1 VEDRVITLRALG
13 AVKLRG
19 HGGEELDAVLSQP
32 KRLAL
37 LYYLVAA
44 GPGFHR
50 RDTLFGLFWMES
62 DQAHARA
69 ALNQSVYFLRRQ
81 LDREVLLSRGNDE
94 IAVDRS
100 ELWCDVLA
108 FEQALGEG
116 NRRGALELY
125 HGELL
130 PGFFLSGAPAWERW
144 LDAERERLRG
154 LATTAAWGLADEALA
169 TDDAA
174 SAARWGRRAVDWT
187 PYDEVQLR
195 RLLTLLARIG
205 DRTGAMRAYDE
216 AAARVAANYGGEL
229 SDATCS
235 LADRIQAGEVEE
247 TVTLVSPGALEIPSR
262 PTTAAPGAPPE
273 ATRNARRGRGRRL
286 RTAPVLVVA
295 LGMGGLVLSAL
306 SWIESRPAPGGGD
319 DVPVAIIPVA
329 DVRLA
334 VLPLEPASGG
344 AAADAESGPAYLA
357 AVMTNELTRRLSALA
372 GLGVIAPTSVAE
384 YRDVRPLTTE
394 IGRRLGA
401 RYLIVGNVET
411 NGDQIRV
418 GVRLVDAGPGQT
430 LWSGRYDAA
439 IADLPAVQGEIA
451 IAAAS
456 ALSVDIAAAERRRL
470 LDPGTGDLGAHR
482 AYLRGRHFLGK
493 SDEASFRSALEHF
506 RTAVDRDPTYARAW
520 SGMSDAYDHLA
531 GIGALDSK
539 DAYPRARAAAVRALE
554 IDPNLAESHASLA
567 MALSHHYWQSDDA
580 ERHWRRA
587 LELRP
592 SYARARRTYAGHLR
606 NLGRFDEAIAQA
618 TVARELDPIP
628 VSSHVELLIID
639 YFRRRYEVVITDAE
653 NLAAAD
659 PSYAYAHF
667 LRALALVQIERWDPA
682 LAALHEIDPDRAWS
696 DARLIRAYIDARQ
709 GREAAARR
717 ELRARERDTGVGAD
731 GFSRAII
738 HLGLGEPDVAMAAL
752 EEAYDARV
760 FRLRLIGYEPLFDP
774 LRGDP
779 RFQDLLERVGLG
791 GIQEPDERA
800 ESVGGP

>member
-1 VEDRVITLRALG
+1 VITLRTLG

-125 HGELL
+125 RGELL

-144 LDAERERLRG
+144 LDAERERLRS

-169 TDDAA
+169 TGDAA
-174 SAARWGRRAVDWT
+174 SAGRWGRRAVDWT

-195 RLLTLLARIG
+195 RLLELLARIG

-216 AAARVAANYGGEL
+216 AAARVAADDGGEL
-229 SDATCS
+229 SDTTRS
-235 LADRIQAGEVEE
+235 LAERIQAGEVEE

-262 PTTAAPGAPPE
+262 PTTATPGAPPE
-273 ATRNARRGRGRRL
+273 ATRSARRRRGRRL
-286 RTAPVLVVA
+286 RTAPLLVVA
-295 LGMGGLVLSAL
+295 LGLGGLVLSAL
-306 SWIESRPAPGGGD
+306 SWIESRPAPDVGD
-319 DVPVAIIPVA
+319 GAPGAITSMA

-334 VLPLEPASGG
+334 VLPLKPAGGGSG
-344 AAADAESGPAYLA
+344 ADAESGSDYLA
-357 AVMTNELTRRLSALA
+357 AAMTDELTRRLSALA

-384 YRDVRPLTTE
+384 YRDVRPLTAE

-401 RYLIVGNVET
+401 RYLIEGNVET
-411 NGDQIRV
+411 DGDQIRV
-418 GVRLVDAGPGQT
+418 GVRLVDAGPGDT

-456 ALSVDIAAAERRRL
+456 ALSVDIGVAERRRL
-470 LDPGTGDLGAHR
+470 LDPGTGDPGAHR

-493 SDEASFRSALEHF
+493 SDEASFRAALEHF

-531 GIGALDSK
+531 GISALDSK
-539 DAYPRARAAAVRALE
+539 DAYPRARAAAERALE
-554 IDPNLAESHASLA
+554 IDPDLAEAHASLA
-567 MALSHHYWQSDDA
+567 MALSHHYWQSDAA

-587 LELRP
+587 FELRP

-606 NLGRFDEAIAQA
+606 NLGRFDEALAQA
-618 TVARELDPIP
+618 TLSRELDPIP
-628 VSSHVELLIID
+628 VSSHLELLIID
-639 YFRRRYEVVITDAE
+639 YFLRRYEVVITDAE

-659 PSYAYAHF
+659 PGYAYAHF
-667 LRALALVQIERWDPA
+667 LRALALVQLERWDQA
-682 LAALHEIDPDRAWS
+682 LGALHEVDPDRAWS
-696 DARLIRAYIDARQ
+696 DARLIRAYVDARE
-709 GREAAARR
+709 GREAAARS
-717 ELRARERDTGVGAD
+717 ELRARERNAGVGAD

-738 HLGLGEPDVAMAAL
+738 HLGLGEPEMAMAAL

-774 LRGDP
+774 LRADP
-779 RFQDLLERVGLG
+779 RFQELLELVGLG
-791 GIQEPDERA
+791 GIQDPDERA
-800 ESVGGP
+800 ESAGGP